1 MTQLTE
7 DIGAQRTLRPRPPAA
22 PAAVLTPSERAE
34 LGKAA
39 RVRVPR
45 NSHAMADFPADRPD
59 PVSLLEQQAVSRI
72 PELVPTRYGRMLI
85 SPFSYF
91 RGAALAMASDLART
105 PVSGLTVQACGDAHL
120 SNFGLY
126 GSPERR
132 LTFDINDFDET
143 APAPWEWD
151 VKRLAASLE
160 VAARENGFNRKQR
173 AAVVLAAATR
183 YRETMRS
190 FAEARNL
197 EVWYAHAD
205 VAGLRAHA
213 ESQLTSRQRKA
224 WDAGEAKARAADCF
238 RDLRKLTRRVN
249 GRPRIVS
256 DPPLIV
262 PIEELVGA
270 EPDPAGLEPQL
281 RALMARYLQTLQHD
295 LRHLLE
301 QYRFADMARKAVG
314 VGSVGTRC
322 WVVLMLGRDEAD
334 PLFLQVKEAQRSVL
348 APFAGASRFANEG
361 QRVVV
366 GQRLMQAS
374 SDIFLGWNRVDSG
387 LDGKPHDF
395 YVRQLRDWK
404 FSFNIGT
411 MIPEG
416 MRLYG
421 ELCGWT
427 LARAHARSGDR
438 IAIAAYLGSSAEF
451 DQAIAQFAVGYADQN
466 ERDHRALTEAV
477 ALGRITARSDL

>member
-7 DIGAQRTLRPRPPAA
+7 DIGVRRAQGSRPPAA
-22 PAAVLTPSERAE
+22 PMAMLTPGERAE

-45 NSHAMADFPADRPD
+45 DSHAMADFPADRPD
-59 PVSLLEQQAVSRI
+59 PVSLLEQQAVSRV

-91 RGAALAMASDLART
+91 RGAALPMASDLAKT
-105 PVSGLTVQACGDAHL
+105 PASGLTVQACGDAHL
-120 SNFGLY
+120 SNFGLF

-132 LTFDINDFDET
+132 LVFDINDFDET
-143 APAPWEWD
+143 VPAPWEWD

-160 VAARENGFNRKQR
+160 VAARDNGFTRKQR
-173 AAVVLAAATR
+173 ATIVLAAAAR
-183 YRETMRS
+183 YREAMRS
-190 FAEARNL
+190 FAESRNL
-197 EVWYAHAD
+197 EVWYAHVD
-205 VAGLRAHA
+205 VAELRAQF
-213 ESQLTSRQRKA
+213 ESQLTRRQRKA
-224 WDAGEAKARAADCF
+224 WDAGEAKARAADSF
-238 RDLRKLTRRVN
+238 RDLRKLTRTVD
-249 GRPRIVS
+249 GRPRIIS

-262 PIEELVGA
+262 PIEELVAA

-281 RALMARYLQTLQHD
+281 RALMARYLRTLQHD
-295 LRHLLE
+295 RRHLLE

-322 WVVLMLGRDEAD
+322 WIVLMVGRDDAD
-334 PLFLQVKEAQRSVL
+334 PLFMQMKEAQRSVL
-348 APFAGASRFANEG
+348 APFAGASKFANEG

-366 GQRLMQAS
+366 GQRLIQTA

-404 FSFNIGT
+404 FSLKVGT

-438 IAIAAYLGSSAEF
+438 IAIAAYLGNSAEF
-451 DQAIAQFAVGYADQN
+451 DQAIAQFAVSYADQN
-466 ERDHRALTEAV
+466 ERDHRSLAEA
-477 ALGRITARSDL
+477 AASGRITARSDL